1 RRTARRAACAA
12 GPHAKREE
20 FVVNQ
25 LVTLHTQ
32 SLRGPIVA
40 DYLDKLAIGLRTAR
54 LNNTYPDRRRV
65 QGSLEA
71 MKLAMDAGLYEQIYV
86 DARAGLPNM
95 ASFTRV
101 VTDHE
106 VAEGSLS
113 RLSTTAHS
121 EAKRDEADVYARLL
135 EKRKYYEA
143 ISGQP
148 YAPLDEHRVQLRRHD
163 PATGTAE
170 FRL

>member
-1 RRTARRAACAA
+1 
-12 GPHAKREE
+12 
-20 FVVNQ
+20 
-25 LVTLHTQ
+25 
-32 SLRGPIVA
+32 
-40 DYLDKLAIGLRTAR
+40 
-54 LNNTYPDRRRV
+54 DRRRV

-113 RLSTTAHS
+113 RLSTTAHY

-143 ISGQP
+143 KRAEADGDARLLETRTYYEAISGQP
-148 YAPLDEHRVQLRRHD
+148 YAPLDEHRVRLRRHD

-170 FRL
+170 FRLDLTKLDATGLYARITIELTQVASMWRRKVI